1 MIRWN
6 AVILAAGR
14 STRAEGPKAL
24 RRIGD
29 RSWIEAL
36 VLHYGALGAV
46 RIAVTWNPSVSHDIA
61 ISRYRDVTIV
71 DNHEWSRGMRHSAA
85 LGIAAVGTELP
96 LLLAPVDTVPPK
108 ALLAAT
114 LLEAIGR
121 GAPAAAPSFEGKGGH
136 PVALSARLA
145 ASLTRHGE
153 DVPLDSFLR
162 DSGLEKVPCD
172 DPDTVRNLND
182 EAAWREWLRNHR
194 PG

>member
-24 RRIGD
+24 RRVGD
-29 RSWIEAL
+29 MAWIEEL
-36 VLHYGALGAV
+36 VLHYQALGAS
-46 RIAVTWNPSVSHDIA
+46 RIAVTWNPAVPHDIG
-61 ISRYRDVTIV
+61 ISRYRDVVIV
-71 DNHEWSRGMRHSAA
+71 ENAQWSLGMRHSAA
-85 LGIAAVGTELP
+85 LGIAAAGTELP

-121 GAPAAAPSFEGKGGH
+121 GAPAAAPSYLGKGGH
-136 PVALSARLA
+136 PVALSAPLA
-145 ASLTRHGE
+145 ASLCRHADG
-153 DVPLDSFLR
+153 VPLDAFLK
-162 DSGLEKVPCD
+162 DSGLEKIPFD
-172 DPDTVRNLND
+172 DPDSVRNLND
-182 EAAWREWLRNHR
+182 EASWLEWLRRHR